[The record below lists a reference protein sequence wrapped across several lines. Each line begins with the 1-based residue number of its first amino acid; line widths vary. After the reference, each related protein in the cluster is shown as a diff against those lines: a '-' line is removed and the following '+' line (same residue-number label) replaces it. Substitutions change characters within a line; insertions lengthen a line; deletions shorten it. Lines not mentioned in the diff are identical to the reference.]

1 MFSGGSD
8 SSLPRLRLSHL
19 NVNKYGRAEDGE
31 AAVLDSL
38 KSPVVHHIPII
49 LEDDFFSDS
58 RDTECYADRLR
69 SLKIQT
75 DISSQKERGVG
86 RRSSYQSHSF
96 ENRIKDSSKRP
107 TIHVDTFKKPSQI
120 LPKQSVQT
128 SGSKIYIQREKIPE
142 PTCPLHGWK
151 SNHQNAVH
159 SNKVTDARA
168 RLKDSK
174 RQNTGF
180 GSLRVKKH
188 SLDSKLS
195 NTTENPFQRRWS
207 LRVPES
213 SSSQMIFD
221 DDSLKAPT
229 LSSISR
235 SNIGFLAEIPDYF
248 KERKNVRS
256 DEKSESIHDHFS
268 ALNRESRVKRSTT
281 STSLNSFHPTKVL
294 FELLSAS
301 LHPPFL
307 PASIQRSGCISKLI
321 FTCVQNFLSQAS
333 PSNFGILKS
342 PGKRRVSSSNR
353 VDFLDN
359 LQEKE
364 IPCRQT

>member
-38 KSPVVHHIPII
+38 KSPVVHHIPIV

-86 RRSSYQSHSF
+86 RRSSYESHNF

-107 TIHVDTFKKPSQI
+107 TINVDTFKKPSQI

-128 SGSKIYIQREKIPE
+128 SGSNIYIHREKIPE

-159 SNKVTDARA
+159 SNKVTEAKA

-256 DEKSESIHDHFS
+256 DDKSESTHDSFS
-268 ALNRESRVKRSTT
+268 AALNRESRVNKT
-281 STSLNSFHPTKVL
+281 STSASLNNSHATKV
-294 FELLSAS
+294 
-301 LHPPFL
+301 H
-307 PASIQRSGCISKLI
+307 
-321 FTCVQNFLSQAS
+321 
-333 PSNFGILKS
+333 
-342 PGKRRVSSSNR
+342 
-353 VDFLDN
+353 
-359 LQEKE
+359 
-364 IPCRQT
+364 

>member
-1 MFSGGSD
+1 MGVAVWLSRCEHLQTLSSGEMNAD
-8 SSLPRLRLSHL
+8 TRLRKISLANLSNFKNGGGASRSPRLRLTHL
-19 NVNKYGRAEDGE
+19 NINKYGRAEDGY
-31 AAVLDSL
+31 AAVMDSP
-38 KSPVVHHIPII
+38 KAPVVHHIPIV

-69 SLKIQT
+69 SLKIRT
-75 DISSQKERGVG
+75 DISGQKEAEAGSR
-86 RRSSYQSHSF
+86 
-96 ENRIKDSSKRP
+96 
-107 TIHVDTFKKPSQI
+107 
-120 LPKQSVQT
+120 
-128 SGSKIYIQREKIPE
+128 GSKIYIHREKFPE

-151 SNHQNAVH
+151 RNHQNAAQC
-159 SNKVTDARA
+159 NKVTEAKA
-168 RLKDSK
+168 RLRDSS
-174 RQNTGF
+174 RQNIGF

-213 SSSQMIFD
+213 SSSQMILD
-221 DDSLKAPT
+221 DDSFKAPT

-248 KERKNVRS
+248 KERKNMRR
-256 DEKSESIHDHFS
+256 DDKSESTHDSFTA
-268 ALNRESRVKRSTT
+268 ALNRESRVNKT
-281 STSLNSFHPTKVL
+281 STS
-294 FELLSAS
+294 AS
-301 LHPPFL
+301 LNNSHATKGFL
-307 PASIQRSGCISKLI
+307 NRDNII
-321 FTCVQNFLSQAS
+321 QAS
-333 PSNFGILKS
+333 PSNSGILKS

>member
-1 MFSGGSD
+1 MNSYKYLQTSEISCSEVRKQLLFSRHSYKTEMFSGGSD
-8 SSLPRLRLSHL
+8 SSLPRLRLTHL

-31 AAVLDSL
+31 AAVLDNP

-69 SLKIQT
+69 SLKIHT

-86 RRSSYQSHSF
+86 RRSSYQSHNF
-96 ENRIKDSSKRP
+96 ENRIKDSSKRQ
-107 TIHVDTFKKPSQI
+107 TINVDTFKKPSQI

-174 RQNTGF
+174 RQNIGF

-256 DEKSESIHDHFS
+256 DDKSESTHDSFTA
-268 ALNRESRVKRSTT
+268 ALNRESRVNKT
-281 STSLNSFHPTKVL
+281 STSASLNNSHATKV
-294 FELLSAS
+294 
-301 LHPPFL
+301 H
-307 PASIQRSGCISKLI
+307 
-321 FTCVQNFLSQAS
+321 
-333 PSNFGILKS
+333 
-342 PGKRRVSSSNR
+342 
-353 VDFLDN
+353 
-359 LQEKE
+359 
-364 IPCRQT
+364 